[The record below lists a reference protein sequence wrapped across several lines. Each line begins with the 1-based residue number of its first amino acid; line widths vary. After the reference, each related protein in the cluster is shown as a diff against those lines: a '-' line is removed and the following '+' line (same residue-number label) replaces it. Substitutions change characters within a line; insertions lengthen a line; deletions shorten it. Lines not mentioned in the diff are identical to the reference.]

1 MLKVNGPPGLCGCA
15 CAAASLWTG
24 PGFPEFW
31 AAGGGAGNMVHLLSH
46 ESVPLT
52 DQRPSTLTGRQ
63 ANCHSVTQPSSD
75 SFVYL
80 IGPNQ
85 LRVLEIGDVPLLP
98 AL

>member
-1 MLKVNGPPGLCGCA
+1 MARQDCVGVLVLLLRSGLGLA
-15 CAAASLWTG
+15 
-24 PGFPEFW
+24 FPSF
-31 AAGGGAGNMVHLLSH
+31 GLLGAGNMVHLLSH